1 MKVIRVAVIDDHA
14 VVRMG
19 LKYALSV
26 FKDIQFAGEHPD
38 GEGAATFVEKTG
50 PDVVLLDIRMPGKDG
65 VAALREILAARPD
78 RKVIMLTTAGTEEDV
93 YQSLKLGAK
102 GYVVKDNAPAKIV
115 EAILTVAEGG
125 RYIEEVAQTAYE
137 VRSGE
142 RGLSPRELDVLK
154 FVSKGCANTEIAEL
168 LGVSHNTVKN
178 HLKAIFEK
186 MGAADRAEAVA
197 LALRRGVIS

>member
-1 MKVIRVAVIDDHA
+1 MIKVAIVDDHS
-14 VVRMG
+14 VVRIG
-19 LKYALSV
+19 IKYVLKTEPRLSFVGEASTGEEALPLV
-26 FKDIQFAGEHPD
+26 ERVKPDIL
-38 GEGAATFVEKTG
+38 
-50 PDVVLLDIRMPGKDG
+50 LLDVRMPAMDG
-65 VAALREILAARPD
+65 LAVLKEVLARYPEQ
-78 RKVIMLTTAGTEEDV
+78 KIVMLTTSLAEEDV

>member
-1 MKVIRVAVIDDHA
+1 MIKVAIVDDHS
-14 VVRMG
+14 VVRIG
-19 LKYALSV
+19 IKYVLKTEPRLAFVGEASTGEEAL
-26 FKDIQFAGEHPD
+26 PL
-38 GEGAATFVEKTG
+38 VERTQ
-50 PDVVLLDIRMPGKDG
+50 PDVLLLDVRMPGMDG
-65 VAALREILAARPD
+65 LAVLKEVLARYPEQ
-78 RKVIMLTTAGTEEDV
+78 KIVMLTTSLAEEDV

-115 EAILTVAEGG
+115 EAIVTVAEGG

>member
-1 MKVIRVAVIDDHA
+1 MIKVAIVDDHS
-14 VVRMG
+14 VVRIG
-19 LKYALSV
+19 IKYVLKTEPRLSFVGEASTGEEALPLV
-26 FKDIQFAGEHPD
+26 ERVKPDIL
-38 GEGAATFVEKTG
+38 
-50 PDVVLLDIRMPGKDG
+50 LLDVRMPGMDG
-65 VAALREILAARPD
+65 LAVLKEVLARYPEQ
-78 RKVIMLTTAGTEEDV
+78 KIVMLTTSLAEEDV

>member
-1 MKVIRVAVIDDHA
+1 MIKVAIVDDHS
-14 VVRMG
+14 VVRIG
-19 LKYALSV
+19 IKYVLKTEPRLAFV
-26 FKDIQFAGEHPD
+26 GEAAAGEEALPLI
-38 GEGAATFVEKTG
+38 ERAK
-50 PDVVLLDIRMPGKDG
+50 PDVLLLDVRMPEMDG
-65 VAALREILAARPD
+65 IEVLKRVLAQHPEQ
-78 RKVIMLTTAGTEEDV
+78 KVVMLTTSLAEEDV

>member
-1 MKVIRVAVIDDHA
+1 MIKVAIVDDHS
-14 VVRMG
+14 VVRIG
-19 LKYALSV
+19 IKYVLKTEPRLAFV
-26 FKDIQFAGEHPD
+26 GEAAAGEEALPL
-38 GEGAATFVEKTG
+38 VERTK
-50 PDVVLLDIRMPGKDG
+50 PDVLLLDVRMPGMDG
-65 VAALREILAARPD
+65 LAVLKEVLARYPEQ
-78 RKVIMLTTAGTEEDV
+78 KVVMLTTSLAEEDV

>member
-1 MKVIRVAVIDDHA
+1 MIKVAIVDDHS
-14 VVRMG
+14 VVRIG
-19 LKYALSV
+19 IKYVLKTEPRLSFVGEASTGEEALPLV
-26 FKDIQFAGEHPD
+26 ERVKPDIL
-38 GEGAATFVEKTG
+38 
-50 PDVVLLDIRMPGKDG
+50 LLDVRMPGMDG
-65 VAALREILAARPD
+65 LAVLKEVLARYPEQ
-78 RKVIMLTTAGTEEDV
+78 KIVMLTTSLAEEDV

-154 FVSKGCANTEIAEL
+154 FVSKGCANTEIAKL

>member
-1 MKVIRVAVIDDHA
+1 MIKVAIVDDHS
-14 VVRMG
+14 VVRIG
-19 LKYALSV
+19 IKYVLKTEPRLAFVGEASTGEEALPLV
-26 FKDIQFAGEHPD
+26 ERVKPDIL
-38 GEGAATFVEKTG
+38 
-50 PDVVLLDIRMPGKDG
+50 LLDVRMPGMDG
-65 VAALREILAARPD
+65 LAVLKEVLARYPEQ
-78 RKVIMLTTAGTEEDV
+78 KIVMLTTSLAEEDV

>member
-1 MKVIRVAVIDDHA
+1 MIKVAIVDDHS
-14 VVRMG
+14 VVRIG
-19 LKYALSV
+19 IKYVLKTEPRLAFVGEASTGEEALPLV
-26 FKDIQFAGEHPD
+26 ERVKPDIL
-38 GEGAATFVEKTG
+38 
-50 PDVVLLDIRMPGKDG
+50 LLDVSMPGMDG
-65 VAALREILAARPD
+65 LAVLKEVLARYPEQ
-78 RKVIMLTTAGTEEDV
+78 KIVMLTTSLAEEDV

>member
-1 MKVIRVAVIDDHA
+1 MIKVGIVDDHS
-14 VVRMG
+14 VVRIG
-19 LKYALSV
+19 IKYVLKTEPRLAFVGEASTGEEAL
-26 FKDIQFAGEHPD
+26 PL
-38 GEGAATFVEKTG
+38 VERTQ
-50 PDVVLLDIRMPGKDG
+50 PDVLLLDVRMPEMDG
-65 VAALREILAARPD
+65 IEVLKEVLARYPEQ
-78 RKVIMLTTAGTEEDV
+78 KIVMLTTSLAEEDI

-102 GYVVKDNAPAKIV
+102 GYVVKDNTPAKIV

-154 FVSKGCANTEIAEL
+154 FVSKGYANTEIAEL

>member
-1 MKVIRVAVIDDHA
+1 MIKVAIVDDHS
-14 VVRMG
+14 VVRIG
-19 LKYALSV
+19 IKYVLKTEPRLSFVGEASTGEEALPLV
-26 FKDIQFAGEHPD
+26 ERVKPDIL
-38 GEGAATFVEKTG
+38 
-50 PDVVLLDIRMPGKDG
+50 LLDVRMPGMDG
-65 VAALREILAARPD
+65 LAVLKEVLARYPEQ
-78 RKVIMLTTAGTEEDV
+78 KIVMLTTSLAEEDV

-115 EAILTVAEGG
+115 EAILTVAESG

-154 FVSKGCANTEIAEL
+154 FVIKGCANPEIAEL

>member
-1 MKVIRVAVIDDHA
+1 MIKVAIVDDHS
-14 VVRMG
+14 VVRIG
-19 LKYALSV
+19 IKYVLKTEPRLAFVGEASTGEEAL
-26 FKDIQFAGEHPD
+26 PL
-38 GEGAATFVEKTG
+38 VERTQ
-50 PDVVLLDIRMPGKDG
+50 PDVLLLDVRMPGMDG
-65 VAALREILAARPD
+65 LAVLKEVLARYPEQ
-78 RKVIMLTTAGTEEDV
+78 KVVMLTTSLAEEDV

>member
-1 MKVIRVAVIDDHA
+1 MIKVAIVDDHS
-14 VVRMG
+14 VVRIG
-19 LKYALSV
+19 IKYVLKTEPRLSFVGEASTGEEALPLV
-26 FKDIQFAGEHPD
+26 ERVKPDIL
-38 GEGAATFVEKTG
+38 
-50 PDVVLLDIRMPGKDG
+50 LLDVRMPGMDG
-65 VAALREILAARPD
+65 IEVLKRVLAQHPKQ
-78 RKVIMLTTAGTEEDV
+78 KVVMLTTSLAEEDV

>member
-1 MKVIRVAVIDDHA
+1 MIKVAIVDDHS
-14 VVRMG
+14 VVRIG
-19 LKYALSV
+19 IKYVLKTEPRLSFVGEASTGEEALPLV
-26 FKDIQFAGEHPD
+26 ERVKPDIL
-38 GEGAATFVEKTG
+38 
-50 PDVVLLDIRMPGKDG
+50 LLDVRMPGMDG
-65 VAALREILAARPD
+65 LAVLKEVLARYPEQ
-78 RKVIMLTTAGTEEDV
+78 KVVMLTTSLAEEDV

>member
-1 MKVIRVAVIDDHA
+1 MANK
-14 VVRMG
+14 
-19 LKYALSV
+19 KYPHLFSPLQIGTITVKNRIALAPMS
-26 FKDIQFAGEHPD
+26 FTQRSPD
-38 GEGAATFVEKTG
+38 GGFA
-50 PDVVLLDIRMPGKDG
+50 
-65 VAALREILAARPD
+65 
-78 RKVIMLTTAGTEEDV
+78 EEN
-93 YQSLKLGAK
+93 L
-102 GYVVKDNAPAKIV
+102 
-115 EAILTVAEGG
+115 

>member
-1 MKVIRVAVIDDHA
+1 MIKVAIVDDHS
-14 VVRMG
+14 VVRIG
-19 LKYALSV
+19 IKYVLKTEPRLSFVGEASSGEEALPLIERA
-26 FKDIQFAGEHPD
+26 K
-38 GEGAATFVEKTG
+38 
-50 PDVVLLDIRMPGKDG
+50 PDVLLLDVRMPEMDG
-65 VAALREILAARPD
+65 IEVLKRVLAQHPEQ
-78 RKVIMLTTAGTEEDV
+78 KVVMLTTSLAEEDV

>member
-1 MKVIRVAVIDDHA
+1 MIKVAIVDDHS
-14 VVRMG
+14 VVRIG
-19 LKYALSV
+19 IKYVLKTEPRLAFV
-26 FKDIQFAGEHPD
+26 GEAAAGEEALPL
-38 GEGAATFVEKTG
+38 VERTK
-50 PDVVLLDIRMPGKDG
+50 PDVLLLDVRMPGMDG
-65 VAALREILAARPD
+65 LAVLKEVLARYPEQ
-78 RKVIMLTTAGTEEDV
+78 KVVMLTTSLAEEDV

-137 VRSGE
+137 VRSSE

-154 FVSKGCANTEIAEL
+154 FVSNGCANTEIAEL

>member
-1 MKVIRVAVIDDHA
+1 MIKVAIVDDHS
-14 VVRMG
+14 VVRIG
-19 LKYALSV
+19 IKYVLKTEPRLSFV
-26 FKDIQFAGEHPD
+26 
-38 GEGAATFVEKTG
+38 GEGSSCEEALPLIERAK
-50 PDVVLLDIRMPGKDG
+50 PDVLLLDVRMPEMDG
-65 VAALREILAARPD
+65 IEVLKRVLARHPEQ
-78 RKVIMLTTAGTEEDV
+78 KVVMLTTSLAEEDI

-102 GYVVKDNAPAKIV
+102 GYVVKDNTPAKIV

-137 VRSGE
+137 VRSSE

-154 FVSKGCANTEIAEL
+154 FVSNGCANTEIAEL
-168 LGVSHNTVKN
+168 LGVSLNTVKN

>member
-1 MKVIRVAVIDDHA
+1 MIKVAIVDDHS
-14 VVRMG
+14 VVRIG
-19 LKYALSV
+19 IKYVLKTEPRLAFV
-26 FKDIQFAGEHPD
+26 GEAAAGEEALPL
-38 GEGAATFVEKTG
+38 VERTK
-50 PDVVLLDIRMPGKDG
+50 PDVLLLDVRMPGMDG
-65 VAALREILAARPD
+65 LAVLKEVLARYPEQ
-78 RKVIMLTTAGTEEDV
+78 KVVMLTTSLAEEDV

-137 VRSGE
+137 VRSSE

>member
-1 MKVIRVAVIDDHA
+1 MIKVAIVDDHS
-14 VVRMG
+14 VVRIG
-19 LKYALSV
+19 IKYVLKTEPRLSFVGEASTGEEALPLV
-26 FKDIQFAGEHPD
+26 ERVKPDIL
-38 GEGAATFVEKTG
+38 
-50 PDVVLLDIRMPGKDG
+50 LLDVRMPGMDG
-65 VAALREILAARPD
+65 LAVLKEVLARYPEQ
-78 RKVIMLTTAGTEEDV
+78 KIVMLTTSLAEEDV

-115 EAILTVAEGG
+115 EAILTVAESG

>member
-1 MKVIRVAVIDDHA
+1 MIKVAIVDDHS
-14 VVRMG
+14 VVRIG
-19 LKYALSV
+19 IKYVLKTEPRLAFVGEASTGEEALPLV
-26 FKDIQFAGEHPD
+26 ERVKPDIL
-38 GEGAATFVEKTG
+38 
-50 PDVVLLDIRMPGKDG
+50 LLDVRMPGMDG
-65 VAALREILAARPD
+65 LAVLKEVLARYPEQ
-78 RKVIMLTTAGTEEDV
+78 KIVMLTTSLAEEDV
-93 YQSLKLGAK
+93 YQSIRLGAK

>member
-1 MKVIRVAVIDDHA
+1 MIKVAIVDDHS
-14 VVRMG
+14 VVRIG
-19 LKYALSV
+19 IKYVLKTEPRLSFVGEASTGEEALPLV
-26 FKDIQFAGEHPD
+26 ERVKPDIL
-38 GEGAATFVEKTG
+38 
-50 PDVVLLDIRMPGKDG
+50 LLDVRMPGIDG
-65 VAALREILAARPD
+65 LAVLKEVLARYPEQ
-78 RKVIMLTTAGTEEDV
+78 KIVMLTTSLAEEDV

-125 RYIEEVAQTAYE
+125 RYIEAVAQTAYE

-154 FVSKGCANTEIAEL
+154 FVSNGCATTEIAAL

>member
-1 MKVIRVAVIDDHA
+1 MIKVAIVDDHS
-14 VVRMG
+14 VVRIG
-19 LKYALSV
+19 IKYVLKTEPRLAFVGEASTGEEAL
-26 FKDIQFAGEHPD
+26 PL
-38 GEGAATFVEKTG
+38 VERTK
-50 PDVVLLDIRMPGKDG
+50 PDVLLLDVRMPGMDG
-65 VAALREILAARPD
+65 LAVLKEVLARYPEQ
-78 RKVIMLTTAGTEEDV
+78 KIVMLTTSLAEEDV

>member
-1 MKVIRVAVIDDHA
+1 
-14 VVRMG
+14 
-19 LKYALSV
+19 
-26 FKDIQFAGEHPD
+26 
-38 GEGAATFVEKTG
+38 
-50 PDVVLLDIRMPGKDG
+50 
-65 VAALREILAARPD
+65 
-78 RKVIMLTTAGTEEDV
+78 MLTTSLAEEDV

>member
-1 MKVIRVAVIDDHA
+1 MIKVAIVDDHS
-14 VVRMG
+14 VVRIG
-19 LKYALSV
+19 IKYVLKTEPRLSFVGEASTGEEALPLVESV
-26 FKDIQFAGEHPD
+26 KPDIL
-38 GEGAATFVEKTG
+38 
-50 PDVVLLDIRMPGKDG
+50 LLDVRMPGMDG
-65 VAALREILAARPD
+65 LAVLKEVLARYPEQ
-78 RKVIMLTTAGTEEDV
+78 KIVMLTTSLAEEDV